1 MKTMQQRFL
10 AALLA
15 LGCKQTVSNSG
26 KYLTVVRPK
35 GGFYFIGK
43 SGALRVGA
51 VVSRSH
57 PVHQKFKD
65 QLLLEAPPPALPLKK
80 PKQPRVA
87 HPVEPRVTIVV
98 KGLL

>member
-15 LGCKQTVSNSG
+15 LGCKQTVSNSQ
-26 KYLTVVRPK
+26 KYLTVIRPK
-35 GGFYFIGK
+35 GGFYFIGR

-57 PVHQKFKD
+57 PVHQRFKD
-65 QLLLEAPPPALPLKK
+65 QLLLEAPPPALPAKR
-80 PKQPRVA
+80 PKVA